1 MFPVYQQLNYAEYS
15 RLEQGEKIPIEIV
28 LQVFSKN
35 EFNIIFIFD
44 QINSVREITYFTPIV
59 NKAFCIF
66 YTYSPKHTS
75 TSFHILRERN
85 WKKLE

>member
-1 MFPVYQQLNYAEYS
+1 MFPVYQQLIYAEYS

-44 QINSVREITYFTPIV
+44 QINSVREITLDQLSIRHFV
-59 NKAFCIF
+59 FF